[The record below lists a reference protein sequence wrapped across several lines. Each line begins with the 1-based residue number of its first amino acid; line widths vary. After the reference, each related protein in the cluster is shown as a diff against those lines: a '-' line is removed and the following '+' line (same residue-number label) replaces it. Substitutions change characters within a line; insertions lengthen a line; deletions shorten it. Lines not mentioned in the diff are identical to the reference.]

1 MVTIIAAVSDNYV
14 LGKNNQLIWH
24 LPEDLK
30 RFKRIT
36 AGHSVIMGRKTFESL
51 KGPLPK
57 RRNIIVTRN
66 KNYRIENCE
75 VVHSLEEALKITQ
88 EDENPFILG
97 GAQIYEQALDFAD
110 FMDLTWVHHHFDGDA
125 FFPKFDKS
133 IWREIEREAHKKDE
147 SNPYDY
153 SFVRYKKNG

>member
-88 EDENPFILG
+88 ADENPFILG

-110 FMDLTWVHHHFDGDA
+110 SMDLTWVHHHFDGDA

>member
-66 KNYRIENCE
+66 KNYKVANCE
-75 VVHSLEEALKITQ
+75 VVHSLEEALKMTQ
-88 EDENPFILG
+88 ADENPFILG

-110 FMDLTWVHHHFDGDA
+110 FIDLTWVHHNFDGDA
-125 FFPKFDKS
+125 FFPKIDHN
-133 IWREIEREAHKKDE
+133 IWIEIEREEHKKDE
-147 SNPYDY
+147 YNPYDY